1 MAGKPK
7 IFLSGATGFV
17 GRHLNHALVAA
28 GCEVRCGTRDPESAR
43 EHDPVPDWVVFDM
56 QDPDSMRLAMNGC
69 DAAYL
74 LVHEI
79 GSGDDE
85 ARAVVAAA
93 NFRSA
98 AEQAGISRIVYL
110 GGVEPKGEASSHLRA
125 RIEVG
130 ELLRAG
136 SVPVVELRSA
146 LIIGEGSIG
155 WKVVRDVAARFPV
168 LSLPSWMENRS
179 APVFIDDVVA
189 ALLASIFDARI
200 EAKWY
205 DLTGP
210 RLVSHRELIE
220 KTAAQMDLD
229 PVIVESG
236 DADPESAAF
245 WVALI
250 SDADPE
256 LTRELVE
263 SLQADLTPSGET
275 VWHRLDDVE
284 RVHVDAAIAMALA
297 DGRDPGNPCEERRK
311 ALVAIGKRYAQ

>member
-1 MAGKPK
+1 MAGRTTV
-7 IFLSGATGFV
+7 LVSDATGFV
-17 GRHLNHALVAA
+17 GGHLYHALIAT
-28 GCEVRCGTRDPESAR
+28 GREVRCGTRDPESAR
-43 EHDPVPDWVVFDM
+43 EHDPVPDWVAFDI

-74 LVHEI
+74 LLPDV
-79 GSGDDE
+79 GNDDDD
-85 ARAVVAAA
+85 RAIVAAT

-98 AEQAGISRIVYL
+98 AEQAGITRIVYL
-110 GGVEPKGEASSHLRA
+110 GGVEPKGEPPRRLRA
-125 RIEVG
+125 RIEIG

-136 SVPVVELRSA
+136 NVPVVELRAA

-155 WKVVRDVAARFPV
+155 WKVVRDVAARLPA

-179 APVFIDDVVA
+179 APVFIDDVVT
-189 ALLASIFDARI
+189 ALLASILDARI

-229 PVIVESG
+229 PVVVESAEG
-236 DADPESAAF
+236 DPESAAF

-284 RVHVDAAIAMALA
+284 RVHIDAAIAMALA